1 MEVRFFSDVENY
13 VHPSRIYSGYFFS
26 MSASQVPIAII
37 GAGPSGLTL
46 ARLLELAGIAYVIFE
61 RDSSA
66 TSSDESSSS
75 GTLDIH
81 RDLGQVALEEAGLLE
96 KFQSIA
102 RYDVPIKIVDGQGTI
117 HADIPGDGNTD
128 KPEIDRKDLR
138 TLLLNSIPV
147 DRIRWG
153 CSVLHVQK
161 ENDGSVSVRTNER
174 VETGFRLVIG
184 ADGAWSKVRKQV
196 KLISSLLLV
205 ATTATDQNLQINYA
219 EPQYSGTH
227 FYTSFIRP
235 ESPTYASAVAMAG
248 KGNYLAMS
256 GGRQIFLHSLNDGS
270 YHLSV
275 GVKLHEAQTV
285 KSRVLHDPSDLWE
298 SLLKSEFSGWAPGL
312 TEMIKS
318 SDLRFRSWP
327 LYSMPEES
335 LPWKTESSLT
345 LLGDAA
351 HLT

>member
-1 MEVRFFSDVENY
+1 
-13 VHPSRIYSGYFFS
+13 

-37 GAGPSGLTL
+37 GAGPAGLTL

-66 TSSDESSSS
+66 TSSDEGSSS

-81 RDLGQVALEEAGLLE
+81 RDLGQVALEAAGLLE

-102 RYDVPIKIVDGQGTI
+102 RYDVPIKIVDAQGTI
-117 HADIPGDGNTD
+117 HADIPADGNTD

-138 TLLLNSIPV
+138 TLLLSSIPV

-153 CSVLHVQK
+153 CSVRRVQK
-161 ENDGSVSVRTNER
+161 ENGGSVSVHTNDR

-196 KLISSLLLV
+196 KRMSFHLL
-205 ATTATDQNLQINYA
+205 ATTTTDQSSKIKCA
-219 EPQYSGTH
+219 EPRYSGTH
-227 FYTSFIRP
+227 FYTTFIRP
-235 ESPTYASAVAMAG
+235 QSPTYASAVAMAG

-275 GVKLHEAQTV
+275 GVKLQEGQTA
-285 KSRVLHDPSDLWE
+285 KSRVLQDPSALWE
-298 SLLKSEFSGWAPGL
+298 SLLKGEFTGWAPGL

-318 SDLRFRSWP
+318 SDLGFRSWP

-335 LPWKTESSLT
+335 LPWETESGLT